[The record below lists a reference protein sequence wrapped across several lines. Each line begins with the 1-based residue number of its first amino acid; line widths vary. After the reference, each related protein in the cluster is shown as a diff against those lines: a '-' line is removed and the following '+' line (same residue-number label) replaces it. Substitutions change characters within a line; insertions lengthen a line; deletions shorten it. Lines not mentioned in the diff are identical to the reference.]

1 MTDFVWSPWG
11 RYSTKCVCIEELHEQ
26 WRKSAKIEKIQTAA
40 IRLSGRM
47 GYHSEKL
54 YEVSSAYYQFIMGTA
69 TKYDV
74 HKRLVAK
81 GYVVYKKGDDG
92 VD

>member
-1 MTDFVWSPWG
+1 M
-11 RYSTKCVCIEELHEQ
+11 K
-26 WRKSAKIEKIQTAA
+26 KIQMAA
-40 IRLSGRM
+40 IGLSRGV
-47 GYHSEKL
+47 GYHSDKL
-54 YEVSSAYYQFIMGTA
+54 NKVSSAYYQFIMGTA